1 MTSLFTRF
9 KTYIKSLELDL
20 SDLMLVI
27 GFLFFVPFAAFA
39 WKFMVTP
46 NPTEIFFAPWMM
58 IVCFIISVFSW
69 GVYFYL
75 EIKRGRLK
83 NNLFLWAFVLLA
95 ILGLVAV
102 LVQPETVKF
111 LVECKKRP
119 TGACAKW
126 NNGIYAGVKVGD
138 IVEVVHTISPT
149 HRLFF
154 SFATILITTVYFIIF
169 TLLPRRL
176 KDMNL
181 LILAAVCTFGF
192 LLVASIYS
200 FIRDG
205 SHYIPFLKALFKGD
219 NKELYKHAILIQSFM
234 THRVPYGVC
243 MMLGCMFALV
253 GHALTKKWYW
263 FIPFAYC
270 FINMIFTWCKTALII
285 TPLILLAY
293 IVILLIEGYK
303 EHQKRNKIIFIVG
316 GSLVGLV
323 ALLVLLSVLTN
334 GKVLNPINKL
344 VKTVT
349 ESESL
354 QTRKWIWQNINLE
367 LSNGWWLLGRGFGT
381 HNSML
386 FPMNILN
393 NDMVCPSHST
403 YYAVLGQGGVFT
415 LIAFIGSYIYFGYV
429 FYKCFRVNKF
439 MTLELSIG
447 FFAYFFYSFTEGVNY
462 LVVLF
467 MLPLI
472 WYYFLIRRGMV
483 EKDNETAKKYALK
496 FQTNDKY

>member
-200 FIRDG
+200 FIKDG

-243 MMLGCMFALV
+243 MMLGCMFSILC
-253 GHALTKKWYW
+253 HAITKKWYW
-263 FIPFAYC
+263 WIPYAYC
-270 FINMIFTWCKTALII
+270 FINMIFTWNKSALLI
-285 TPLILLAY
+285 TPLVTLLY
-293 IVILLIEGYK
+293 FVIWIIETFK
-303 EHQKRNKIIFIVG
+303 ENKKRNTIISISL
-316 GSLVGLV
+316 GSVVGLV
-323 ALLVLLSVLTN
+323 GILVSTSVLTK
-334 GKVLNPINKL
+334 GAFIPQLNKL
-344 VKTVT
+344 VETVT
-349 ESESL
+349 KSESIK
-354 QTRKWIWQNINLE
+354 TRSYIWGNIRTE
-367 LSNGWWLLGRGFGT
+367 LANGWWLIGRGFGT
-381 HNSML
+381 HNSIL

-393 NDMVCPSHST
+393 DDMVCPSHSS
-403 YYAVLGQGGVFT
+403 YYAVLGQGGIFT
-415 LIAFIGSYIYFGYV
+415 LIGYLAAHVYFGYT
-429 FYKCFRVNKF
+429 FYKCFKVNKY
-439 MTLELSIG
+439 MTMKLSIPFVG
-447 FFAYFFYSFTEGVNY
+447 WFIYSFTEGVNY
-462 LVVLF
+462 LVVIF
-467 MLPLI
+467 MFPLLL
-472 WYYFLIRRGMV
+472 YHGLIKRGLM
-483 EKDNETAKKYALK
+483 EKDKTQTA
-496 FQTNDKY
+496 

>member
-1 MTSLFTRF
+1 MTNVWNRF
-9 KTYIKSLELDL
+9 KDYIKSLELDL
-20 SDLMLVI
+20 SDLMLII

-39 WKFMVTP
+39 WKFMVTADP
-46 NPTEIFFAPWMM
+46 SGIFFKPWMM
-58 IVCFIISVFSW
+58 IVCFTAVVGCW
-69 GVYFYL
+69 GTYFYL
-75 EIKRGRLK
+75 EIKRGRFK
-83 NNLFLWAFVLLA
+83 NNLFLWGFVFIA

-102 LVQPETVKF
+102 LAQPETVKF
-111 LVECKKRP
+111 LVTCKKTP
-119 TGACAKW
+119 TGVCAAW
-126 NNGIYAGVKVGD
+126 NNGIYAGVKAGD

-154 SFATILITTVYFIIF
+154 SFATICITSVYFIIF

-176 KDMNL
+176 KDMNFL
-181 LILAAVCTFGF
+181 LLAAVCTFGF
-192 LLVASIYS
+192 LLIASVYS
-200 FIRDG
+200 YIADG
-205 SHYIPFLKALFKGD
+205 AHYIPFLKALFKGD

-243 MMLGCMFALV
+243 MMLGCMFALLC
-253 GHALTKKWYW
+253 HTLTKKWYW

-316 GSLVGLV
+316 GSLVGLF
-323 ALLVLLSVLTN
+323 ALLLVISVATN
-334 GKVLNPINKL
+334 GKILSPINKL

-354 QTRKWIWQNINLE
+354 KTRKWIWENINLE

-415 LIAFIGSYIYFGYV
+415 LAAFIGSYIYYGYV
-429 FYKCFRVNKF
+429 FYRCFRVNKF
-439 MTLELSIG
+439 MTMELSVG

-462 LVVLF
+462 LIALF

-472 WYYFLIRRGMV
+472 WYYFLIRRGLV
-483 EKDNETAKKYALK
+483 EKENETAKEYVKK
-496 FQTNDKY
+496 FQLNDRY